1 MALTYDQ
8 SADLMKD
15 PEFFGRV
22 KVACITYARYITDE
36 ASTTPAHSTRVK
48 WAQQALLVPD
58 SAASQVIPTCVMD
71 VAVQDAGVDAE
82 GQSQVTDLALQ
93 GAVENSVNKLL

>member
-15 PEFFGRV
+15 PDFFGRV
-22 KVACITYARYITDE
+22 KVGCLTYARYITDE
-36 ASTTPAHSTRVK
+36 PATTPAHSTRIK

-71 VAVQDAGVDAE
+71 TAVQDAGVDAE
-82 GQSQVTDLALQ
+82 GHSLITDAALQ
-93 GAVENSVNKLL
+93 GAVETSINKLL